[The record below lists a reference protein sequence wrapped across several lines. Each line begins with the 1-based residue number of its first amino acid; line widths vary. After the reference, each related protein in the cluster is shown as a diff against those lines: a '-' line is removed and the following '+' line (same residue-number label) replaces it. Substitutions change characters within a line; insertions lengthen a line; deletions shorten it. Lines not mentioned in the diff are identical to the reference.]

1 MFGTLDE
8 IDEAVGTANLQF
20 SPDYPQLQVLRDN
33 YFHKLEKKVSFKEFL
48 EFFRWFDTSIGTMLE
63 QLIPKKTNFLGVN
76 FVIEPHSLERAKVQ
90 YQYNGQY
97 IGEDFRTDLKGQ
109 YLLQLIEGRA
119 SKF

>member
-1 MFGTLDE
+1 M
-8 IDEAVGTANLQF
+8 
-20 SPDYPQLQVLRDN
+20 
-33 YFHKLEKKVSFKEFL
+33 SFKQFL
-48 EFFRWFDTSIGTMLE
+48 EFFRWFDTSVGTMLE
-63 QLIPKKTNFLGVN
+63 QLVPKNSNFLGVN